1 VVMSIALK
9 GETHF
14 DSENKLGSGR
24 IYTAINPVH
33 ISPTSRMVSEYSG
46 MMCQPHKAIVGAN
59 AFKHESGIH
68 QDGMIKNKAT
78 YEIMTPESIGLMRG
92 ESQSGAGIVLGKHS
106 GRNAVSTRLQ
116 ELGYELD
123 PDKLNNVFERFK
135 IVAEKKKGGLEDE
148 DLEALVT
155 DSASS
160 QDVQWTLTDLQ
171 VTTGMS
177 GIPTATVTMVG
188 PDGVTRYV
196 AATGTGPVDA
206 VYKAIDRLIG
216 VKVEL
221 ETYTMQAVN
230 EGIDAL
236 ATTRVTISP
245 TSGSSLANGIAIHS
259 QSGNAQLRKFSG
271 SGSDGDIVVASARAY
286 VGAINKMIT
295 WNRRRA
301 SLAASTEASVKVPA
315 TILDKAVSV
324 AGHEEITTVGSG

>member
-1 VVMSIALK
+1 MCDD
-9 GETHF
+9 T
-14 DSENKLGSGR
+14 DSR
-24 IYTAINPVH
+24 HARAPQI
-33 ISPTSRMVSEYSG
+33 
-46 MMCQPHKAIVGAN
+46 
-59 AFKHESGIH
+59 
-68 QDGMIKNKAT
+68 
-78 YEIMTPESIGLMRG
+78 
-92 ESQSGAGIVLGKHS
+92 
-106 GRNAVSTRLQ
+106 
-116 ELGYELD
+116 
-123 PDKLNNVFERFK
+123 FERFK

-160 QDVQWTLTDLQ
+160 LDMQWTLTDLQ

-221 ETYTMQAVN
+221 ETYAMQAVN

-236 ATTRVTISP
+236 ATTRVTIAP
-245 TSGSSLANGIAIHS
+245 MSGSSLANGIAIHS
-259 QSGNAQLRKFSG
+259 QSGVSQLRKFSG

-295 WNRRRA
+295 WNRRR
-301 SLAASTEASVKVPA
+301 
-315 TILDKAVSV
+315 
-324 AGHEEITTVGSG
+324 EEIAARTETATVEKRVLPQMAAETAEPAIRVR